1 MDVTDTKPL
10 NKCCSKCSEIKPREM
25 FIPNRNICKSCRNI
39 RSREKYKTIV
49 LEEEVLQVCII
60 CGIEKSKSSIIKNRN
75 MCNECN
81 NEKRR
86 LKYQQD
92 DEHRKKLIQQVTDY
106 KHKKVIL
113 RQQLKAE
120 QDEKNG
126 LENKVCS
133 YCNEIKLKE
142 KFRYNRLKCRDC
154 ERDEPLEKF
163 KRVVRSRIYLA
174 LNKNKKTIEYLGC
187 NSTDYLKW
195 LLTNNCNYT
204 LENRGKEWHID
215 HVIPLSKF
223 NLDDEEQQNI
233 AFNWRNT
240 MPLSCKENLSKNN
253 KIIKE
258 QIEQHLN
265 KLIEYHKENKL
276 DLPQVFI
283 DLFAKYLVAGSPLEP
298 MLSNK

>member
-1 MDVTDTKPL
+1 MDVTDTNPL
-10 NKCCSKCSEIKPREM
+10 NKCCSKCWVIKTKDK
-25 FIPNRNICKSCRNI
+25 FIPNRNICKSCRN
-39 RSREKYKTIV
+39 SKCREKYNKIII
-49 LEEEVLQVCII
+49 LEEDLQSCNS

-75 MCNECN
+75 ICNECN
-81 NEKRR
+81 SEKRR
-86 LKYQQD
+86 LKYQED
-92 DEHRKKLIQQVTDY
+92 EEHRKKLLQKASDY
-106 KHKKVIL
+106 KHNKVII
-113 RQQLKAE
+113 RQQLKVE
-120 QDEKNG
+120 EHEKIG
-126 LENKVCS
+126 IDNKVCS
-133 YCNEIKLKE
+133 NCKEIKSKE
-142 KFRYNRLKCRDC
+142 NFRYNRLKCKDC

-163 KRVVRSRIYLA
+163 KRVVRSRIHSA
-174 LNKNKKTIEYLGC
+174 LNKTKKTIEYLGC
-187 NSTDYLKW
+187 NSSDYLKW
-195 LLTNNCNYT
+195 LLTNNRNYT

-298 MLSNK
+298 ILSNK